1 MPFMPRIKT
10 ERAWLAS
17 TTPNS
22 LLLTLKGKRL
32 PRQRRLFAVA
42 CCRRWLQDMLDPESR
57 RAVEVAED
65 YADGLA
71 AREALEASYRAAQAA
86 AMRRLALCLADKE
99 SEAGSLWTVWGLEHA
114 AQLACASSGM
124 EDAGGEIL
132 TRISQLSDKNR
143 LDQEKRTQCALIRD
157 IFGNPFR
164 PQPSIDASWLSWND
178 GTVSKLAQAI
188 YDDRAFD
195 HLPILAD
202 ALEEAGCINTDLL
215 EHCRQP
221 GEHVRGCWVVDL
233 VLGKR

>member
-10 ERAWLAS
+10 ERAWLDS

-32 PRQRRLFAVA
+32 PRQRRLFAAA
-42 CCRRWLQDMLDPESR
+42 CCRRWLQEMLDPESR

-71 AREALEASYRAAQAA
+71 AREALEAAYRAAQAVA
-86 AMRRLALCLADKE
+86 SGRLALCLAAKE
-99 SEAGSLWTVWGLEHA
+99 SEAGPLWKVWGLEHA
-114 AQLACASSGM
+114 AQVACASSGM
-124 EDAGGEIL
+124 EEAGGEIL
-132 TRISQLSDKNR
+132 TRISQLGDQEL
-143 LDQEKRTQCALIRD
+143 LDQEKRAQTSLVRD

-164 PQPSIDASWLSWND
+164 PQPSIDSSWLSWND
-178 GTVSKLAQAI
+178 GTVGKLAQAI

-202 ALEEAGCINTDLL
+202 ALEEAGCTDEDILN
-215 EHCRQP
+215 HCRQP
-221 GEHVRGCWVVDL
+221 GEHVRGCWVIDL